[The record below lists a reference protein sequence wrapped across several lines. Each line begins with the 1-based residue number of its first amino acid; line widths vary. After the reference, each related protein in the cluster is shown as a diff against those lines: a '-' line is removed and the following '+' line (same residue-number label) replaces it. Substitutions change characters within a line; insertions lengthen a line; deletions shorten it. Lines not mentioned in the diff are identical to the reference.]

1 MSDAAPPVAP
11 RRAAVIFV
19 FITILLDMLALG
31 MIVPVLP
38 KLVELFY
45 GGDTPQAAR
54 MYGLFGAFWALMQ
67 FVFSPLMGSLSD
79 RFGRRPVI
87 LLSNFGLGLDY
98 ILMALAPDLR
108 WLFIGRV
115 ISGITSASAPT
126 AMAYIT
132 DVTPAEKRAGAYGL
146 IGTAFGLGFIL
157 GPAIGGLLGQFG
169 PRLPFWCAAA
179 FSLANACYGTL
190 VLPESLPA
198 DKRSPFSWRRANPVG
213 SLRLLASHPNLL
225 GLACVSVLSSLA
237 HESLPSLFALYT
249 GYRFNWSPSMLGLS
263 LAVIGLGSA
272 LVQGVLVRHSV
283 RRFGERATLVAGQ
296 LFGTTGFALYGSAL
310 ASAQMWCGLPFTS
323 LWMLGGP
330 AATSLMARRVQ
341 PHEQGQLQGAINSIR
356 GMTGM
361 VGPLLFT
368 QLFAWSVSPQA
379 NWRIPGM
386 TYLLAACLTFSS
398 AMVALLVTRHNRPA
412 AAEETAAPSAT

>member
-38 KLVELFY
+38 KLVVLFY
-45 GGDTPQAAR
+45 GGDASQAAQ
-54 MYGLFGAFWALMQ
+54 MYGLFGAVWALMQ

-98 ILMALAPDLR
+98 ILMALAPDLL
-108 WLFIGRV
+108 WLFVGRV
-115 ISGITSASAPT
+115 ISGITSSSAPT

-132 DVTPAEKRAGAYGL
+132 DVTPAEKRSAAYGL

-157 GPAIGGLLGQFG
+157 GPAIGGFLVQFG
-169 PRLPFWCAAA
+169 PRMPFWCAAA

-198 DKRSPFSWRRANPVG
+198 DRRSPFSWRRANPLG
-213 SLRLLASHPNLL
+213 SLRLLASHPELL
-225 GLACVSVLSSLA
+225 GLAAVSVLSSLA
-237 HESLPSLFALYT
+237 HESLPSMFTLYT
-249 GYRFNWSPSMLGLS
+249 IYRFDWSANMLGMS
-263 LAVIGLGSA
+263 LAAIGLGSA

-296 LFGTTGFALYGSAL
+296 LFGTTGFALYGAAT

-330 AATSLMARRVQ
+330 AATSLMSRRVQ

-368 QLFAWSVSPQA
+368 QLFAWTVGPGVA
-379 NWRIPGM
+379 WHIPGAV
-386 TYLLAACLTFSS
+386 YFLAAGLVFTS
-398 AMVALLVTRHNRPA
+398 AMVALLVTRQKRPA
-412 AAEETAAPSAT
+412 VTEETAAS